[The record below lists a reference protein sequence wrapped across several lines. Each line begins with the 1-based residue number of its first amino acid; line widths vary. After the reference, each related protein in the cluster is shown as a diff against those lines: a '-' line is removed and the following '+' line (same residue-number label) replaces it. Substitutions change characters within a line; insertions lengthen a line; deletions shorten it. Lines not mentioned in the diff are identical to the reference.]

1 MEEVGPT
8 SKLSG
13 LQDFLINGIGLS
25 GIPGWALLSLVTA
38 CPGIGQLGLNHVLI
52 GQPIVAVMKAIS
64 LPIFY
69 LLIVYL
75 SPYLPLALQ
84 GQWLFYLAAL
94 GPWYIFDILQVFC
107 GYNIGYIS
115 MIDADFIPL
124 SPQSEQVMSGGARYS
139 AIRESE
145 LKTPLLTPSLTPS
158 LTSSNGTVPGARE
171 GQWKLTVSKAN
182 LVFGGLSVSMQL
194 IPYFFGEDQRTNAN
208 IASGVFA
215 GILGVTGAAS
225 SIMAYTAPLGLVG
238 SALTPVSPMMQG
250 GGTEL
255 PPLSHF
261 LNTVRPQTGGGAAK
275 DKKESSLFL
284 QGLGFIALAGITL
297 GLIRSKQ

>member
-1 MEEVGPT
+1 MAGVGPT

-124 SPQSEQVMSGGARYS
+124 SPQSEQVMSGGAAKDA
-139 AIRESE
+139 AIRGAESVIA
-145 LKTPLLTPSLTPS
+145 TPP

-171 GQWKLTVSKAN
+171 GKWKLTVSKAN

-225 SIMAYTAPLGLVG
+225 SIMAYTAPLGLAG

-261 LNTVRPQTGGGAAK
+261 LNSVRPQTGGGAAK

>member
-1 MEEVGPT
+1 MAELGPT
-8 SKLSG
+8 SKVSG
-13 LQDFLINGIGLS
+13 LQNALINGMELS
-25 GIPGWALLSLVTA
+25 GFPGWVLLGLVTL
-38 CPGIGQLGLNHVLI
+38 CPGVGQLGLNHVLI
-52 GQPIVAVMKAIS
+52 GQPVVAVMKAIS

-75 SPYLPLALQ
+75 SPYLPLVFQ
-84 GQWLFYLAAL
+84 GQWLFYLAAA
-94 GPWYIFDILQVFC
+94 GPWYIFDILQAFC
-107 GYNIGYIS
+107 GYNTGYIS

-124 SPQSEQVMSGGARYS
+124 SPQSEQSMSGGAKQTVG
-139 AIRESE
+139 E
-145 LKTPLLTPSLTPS
+145 LQTRAPSLT
-158 LTSSNGTVPGARE
+158 TSNGTVPGARE
-171 GQWKLTVSKAN
+171 GRWKLTVSKAN

-194 IPYFFGEDQRTNAN
+194 IPYFFGESQRTNAN

-215 GILGVTGAAS
+215 GILAVTGAAS
-225 SIMAYTAPLGLVG
+225 SIMAYTAPLSL
-238 SALTPVSPMMQG
+238 LTGGFNNPAPIQPLTG
-250 GGTEL
+250 GGSEL

-275 DKKESSLFL
+275 DKKESTLFL

>member
-1 MEEVGPT
+1 MAELGPT
-8 SKLSG
+8 SKVSG
-13 LQDFLINGIGLS
+13 LQNALINGMELS
-25 GIPGWALLSLVTA
+25 GFPGWVLLGLVTL
-38 CPGIGQLGLNHVLI
+38 CPGVGQLGLNHVLI
-52 GQPIVAVMKAIS
+52 GQPVVAVMKAIS

-75 SPYLPLALQ
+75 SPYLPLVFQ
-84 GQWLFYLAAL
+84 GQWLFWFAAA
-94 GPWYIFDILQVFC
+94 GPWYIFDILQAFC
-107 GYNIGYIS
+107 GYNTGYIS

-124 SPQSEQVMSGGARYS
+124 SPQSEQSMSGGAKQTVG
-139 AIRESE
+139 E
-145 LKTPLLTPSLTPS
+145 LQPRAPSLT
-158 LTSSNGTVPGARE
+158 TSNGTVPGARE
-171 GQWKLTVSKAN
+171 GRWKLTVSKAN

-194 IPYFFGEDQRTNAN
+194 IPYFFGESQRTNAN

-238 SALTPVSPMMQG
+238 SLTPVNPVLQG
-250 GGTEL
+250 GGSEL

-275 DKKESSLFL
+275 DKKESALFL

>member
-1 MEEVGPT
+1 MAELGPT
-8 SKLSG
+8 SKVSG
-13 LQDFLINGIGLS
+13 LQDILINGKELS
-25 GIPGWALLSLVTA
+25 GPFGWALLGLVTA

-52 GQPIVAVMKAIS
+52 GQPVVAVMKAIS

-75 SPYLPLALQ
+75 SPYLPLVFQ
-84 GQWLFYLAAL
+84 GQWLFWFAAA
-94 GPWYIFDILQVFC
+94 GPWYIFDFLQLFF
-107 GYNIGYIS
+107 GYNTGYIS

-124 SPQSEQVMSGGARYS
+124 SPQSEQSMSGGAKQTVG
-139 AIRESE
+139 E
-145 LKTPLLTPSLTPS
+145 LQTKAPSLT
-158 LTSSNGTVPGARE
+158 TSNGTVPGARE
-171 GQWKLTVSKAN
+171 GKWKLTVSKAN

-194 IPYFFGEDQRTNAN
+194 IPYFFGESQRTNAN

-238 SALTPVSPMMQG
+238 SLTPVNPVLQG
-250 GGTEL
+250 GGSEL

-275 DKKESSLFL
+275 DKKESALFL

>member
-1 MEEVGPT
+1 MVELGPT
-8 SKLSG
+8 SELSG
-13 LQDFLINGIGLS
+13 LQNALINGKELS
-25 GIPGWALLSLVTA
+25 GFPGWVLLGLVTL

-52 GQPIVAVMKAIS
+52 GQPFVAVMKAIS

-75 SPYLPLALQ
+75 SPYLPLVLQ
-84 GQWLFYLAAL
+84 GNWLFYLAAA
-94 GPWYIFDILQVFC
+94 GPWYIFDILQAFL
-107 GYNIGYIS
+107 GYYTGYIS

-124 SPQSEQVMSGGARYS
+124 SPQFEQSMSDGAKQTVEGLQQK
-139 AIRESE
+139 A
-145 LKTPLLTPSLTPS
+145 LSLT
-158 LTSSNGTVPGARE
+158 TSNGTVPGARE
-171 GQWKLTVSKAN
+171 GRWKLTVSKAN

-194 IPYFFGEDQRTNAN
+194 IPYFFGESQQTNAN

-215 GILGVTGAAS
+215 GILGVTGAVS
-225 SIMAYTAPLGLVG
+225 SIIAYRAPVVELVNSLVNPMQTGG
-238 SALTPVSPMMQG
+238 S
-250 GGTEL
+250 EL

-275 DKKESSLFL
+275 DKKESALFL

>member
-1 MEEVGPT
+1 MAEVGPT
-8 SKLSG
+8 DKLSG

-25 GIPGWALLSLVTA
+25 GVPGWALLGLVTA
-38 CPGIGQLGLNHVLI
+38 CPGIGQLGLNHALI

-75 SPYLPLALQ
+75 SPYLPLVFQ

-94 GPWYIFDILQVFC
+94 GPWYIFDVLQVFF
-107 GYNIGYIS
+107 GYYTGYIS

-139 AIRESE
+139 AIKESE

-158 LTSSNGTVPGARE
+158 LTTSNGTVPGARM
-171 GQWKLTVSKAN
+171 GKWKLTVSKAN

-194 IPYFFGEDQRTNAN
+194 IPYFFGEGQRTNAN

-225 SIMAYTAPLGLVG
+225 SIMAYTAPLQV
-238 SALTPVSPMMQG
+238 LTGGEMSG